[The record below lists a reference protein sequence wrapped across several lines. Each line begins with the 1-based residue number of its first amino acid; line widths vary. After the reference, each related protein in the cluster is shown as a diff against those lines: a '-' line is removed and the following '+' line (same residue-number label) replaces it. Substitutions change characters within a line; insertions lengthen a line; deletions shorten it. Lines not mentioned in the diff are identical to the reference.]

1 MKSRAE
7 LVGRLCTVALCLSLV
22 FTLAL
27 VLGGPVG
34 TGQASTTIVVNSTED
49 EKKGKDGLC
58 TLREAIIAANSDK
71 PSGGRKGECAGGSGA
86 DVIILAAA
94 PDPVTGTALYTLS
107 RSDSGKED
115 AASTGDLDI
124 WDDVRITAE
133 GPYDVLIDGSGVTDR
148 VFHIHAG
155 YVEISGVTIT
165 NNSSFHRDG
174 AGIFNSGTLVLLNST
189 VENIVTDGAGA
200 GIYNAG
206 VLTLRNSTIHNNTA
220 IDGGG
225 IANAAGGSVALSN
238 STVSGNTA
246 TNSGGGILNMGLLA
260 SHNSTIV
267 NNNGAGVA
275 NSDGSGTVE
284 LRNTLIAGNGPDC
297 SGTVSSLGHN
307 LDSDGT
313 CAGANGDITNP
324 NPLLGPLQDN
334 GGETATHALLP
345 GSPAIDAGDPQG
357 CLGTD
362 GVLTSDQRGEP
373 RPMDGDYDRDF
384 RCDIGSYEAGEPGL
398 VLIRAKSD
406 GTVDGRLSS
415 AANRTFTLDVFST
428 DSCPAGSGPV
438 EGATLLDPVPDP
450 GQPIQVDTDDFGNVY
465 FTATVTPPEDTF
477 VYGRATIVDGTAEEF
492 SRCIPVGWG
501 NVSWPNALSMDDQTS
516 YPLAGSIDQYIDQLG
531 QSRWYKFSV
540 EPLSEVIV
548 TLTGVNGGALPANYD
563 LTIYK
568 DIAAAFYELIAPLD
582 TSDLVRLGAEFAGDA
597 FSGDAFSGDAFSG
610 DAFSGD
616 AFSGDAFSGDA
627 FSGDAFSGDA
637 FSGDAFSGD
646 AFSGDAFSGDAFSGD
661 AFSGDAFSG
670 DAFSGDAFSGDAFS
684 GDAFSHDAYNA
695 VFSSAPMR
703 SLLGVSAFEG
713 TASEGIRVNTWS
725 NTGEYYV
732 RVRGRNGAFSLDAP
746 FRLSVTLT
754 PGDCGSIEP
763 LPDGPAMG
771 TEGNNP
777 TTLIVTDLSR
787 WEERIEGTEEE
798 KAYLLELLESL
809 AQQPEVDGKII
820 DVSLDPRVNFANGQ
834 ADGNP
839 TCPFAKNLVG
849 DAIKDI
855 IDGYREQE
863 SSALEYILIV
873 GGDEVV
879 PFARIPDD
887 ALLANEQNYY
897 PPVLDNT
904 PSQASLRLGYVLTQD
919 VYGSG
924 LDLSL
929 NNSTF
934 PVPELAVGR
943 LVETAT
949 DMSAVLDAFLQHT
962 DNGVVTPQTSL
973 VTGYDFLYDAAVE
986 IRDSLEAGTGT
997 ESTSLLT
1004 PSGGPGDPDA
1014 WTADDLRSALLP
1026 ETGEGP
1032 DIAFL
1037 AGHFTGNSALAAD
1050 YTTRLL
1056 ASEAADSA
1064 AAMTNSIIFSIGCHA
1079 GYNIVNQHD
1088 IPNVTREPDWAQAFA
1103 SRGAT
1108 LVAGTGYQ
1116 YGDTDLLRYSE
1127 SLYLEFSRQLQLEA
1141 AGGPVSIG
1149 QALVE
1154 AKKAYLKRTPH
1165 LGSLDEKALL
1175 EATIFGLP
1183 MLKVDLNRGYV
1194 PPTPDL
1200 QLPPVISLFLD
1211 DPGHSLGLEYGDI
1224 TVTSP
1229 LIEHWKTLVNIDP
1242 DSPVEEVDASYL
1254 EGSNG
1259 FDVNPG
1265 EPILPLEVRDVTREG
1280 TVLRGVGF
1288 RGGIFAEVDL
1298 LPLISSATTEM
1309 SGVHTPFLTDFL
1321 YPIQTWTVNYF
1332 DALAGGKTL
1341 LMVTPAQ
1348 HRTSSI
1354 FSEPQE
1360 STRRQFSAIDLR
1372 LYYSSNTTT
1381 FTGDSDHPSTP
1392 AGSVPPSIL
1401 RVSDVVQGS
1410 EVTFSAT
1417 VVGNPS
1423 AGIQEVWATYVVCD
1437 PNDLPTDGQWQSLD
1451 LVQSAADSTLWET
1464 TRTLAELG
1472 VSDLATENVC
1482 YMVQAVN
1489 GVGLVSRADNLG
1501 LFFRVDVDVEPT
1513 VGTSL
1518 VFLAPAPDS
1527 SGPFGTK
1534 ETFRA
1539 RLSDQDGQV
1548 LDGQVV
1554 TFRLGGQARRAR
1566 THDGGF
1572 AEVDLALIGEPG
1584 AAEVK
1589 VSFAGAGSFKPSDA
1603 TLPFTIVEQA
1613 TVLSLHPNPASG
1625 LPEAARL
1632 MTATLETADGRALF
1646 EKTVVFEVAGI
1657 GGVHTE
1663 AAITDF
1669 AGRAFLGGLSLPRGD
1684 YSVDVSFDL
1693 LYTGLQDDPSYGAS
1707 TATGLLRLLNTP
1719 PDVEDDAYTI
1729 DTYMLTIAAP
1739 GVLSNDSDY
1748 DGDPLT
1754 AILFTAPEGGSVTL
1768 GADGSFHYLP
1778 DASFGSYD
1786 TFAYKAN
1793 DGFDDSAAATVTITP
1808 SVCFFATA
1816 TIVEDPTATSI
1827 WPPNGEFKVV
1837 EIHVPGAVET
1847 NISDIYQD
1855 EKVGK
1860 NRPDARIIDDSS
1872 TVELRAERDGKGNG
1886 RTYHIFF
1893 TATDAEGNSCQ
1904 GHLRLP
1910 VMEHDQSGDVESID
1924 EGPLYDSTA
1933 KR

>member
-1 MKSRAE
+1 MRNRAE
-7 LVGRLCTVALCLSLV
+7 LAGSWFAVVLCLSLV
-22 FTLAL
+22 FTLVL
-27 VLGGPVG
+27 ILGGLVG
-34 TGQASTTIVVNSTED
+34 TGQASTTIVVNTTED
-49 EKKGKDGLC
+49 AKKGNDGLC
-58 TLREAIIAANSDK
+58 TLREAIVAANSDK
-71 PSGGRKGECAGGSGA
+71 PSGGRQGECAAGSGA
-86 DVIILAAA
+86 DVIILAAD
-94 PDPVTGTALYTLS
+94 PDPVTGIALYTLS

-115 AASTGDLDI
+115 AALTGDLDI
-124 WDDVRITAE
+124 WDDVRIMAE

-155 YVEISGVTIT
+155 DVEISGVTIT

-174 AGIFNSGTLVLLNST
+174 AGIYNSGALTLLNSS
-189 VENIVTDGAGA
+189 VENIATHGTGAA
-200 GIYNAG
+200 IYNAG

-225 IANAAGGSVALSN
+225 VANAAGGSVTLSN

-246 TNSGGGILNMGLLA
+246 TNSGGGILNKGLLA
-260 SHNSTIV
+260 SYNSTIA
-267 NNNGAGVA
+267 NNSGAGIA
-275 NSDGSGTVE
+275 NLDGSGTTQ

-297 SGTVSSLGHN
+297 VGTVSSLGYN

-313 CAGANGDITNP
+313 CVGGTGDITDP

-357 CLGTD
+357 CFGSD

-373 RPMDGDYDRDF
+373 RPMDGDHDRDF
-384 RCDIGSYEAGEPGL
+384 RCDIGSYEAGDTGL
-398 VLIRAKSD
+398 VLIRAKAD

-415 AANRTFTLDVFST
+415 AANHTFTLDVFST
-428 DSCPAGSGPV
+428 DSCPTGSGPV
-438 EGATLLDPVPDP
+438 EGATPLDPAPDP
-450 GQPIQVDTDDFGNVY
+450 GQPIQVDTDAFGNVY
-465 FTATVTPPEDTF
+465 FTATVTPPDDTF
-477 VYGRATIVDGTAEEF
+477 VYGQATIVDGSTVEF

-501 NVSWPNALSMDDQTS
+501 NVSWPNALSMDDETS
-516 YPLAGSIDQYIDQLG
+516 YPLSGWIEQYIDQLG

-548 TLTGVNGGALPANYD
+548 TLTGVAGGPLPANYD

-568 DIAAAFYELIAPLD
+568 DIAATFYDLIAPQD

-725 NTGEYYV
+725 NTGQYYV
-732 RVRGRNGAFSLDAP
+732 RVRGRNGAFSLGAP
-746 FRLSVTLT
+746 FRLSVALT
-754 PGDCGSIEP
+754 PGNCGSIEP
-763 LPDGPAMG
+763 LPDSPAMG
-771 TEGNNP
+771 TGGDDP
-777 TTLIVTDLSR
+777 RTLIVTDLSR
-787 WEERIEGTEEE
+787 WDRIEGSAEE
-798 KAYLLELLESL
+798 KAQLLDLLNDL
-809 AQQPEVDGKII
+809 ALHPEVDGKII
-820 DVSLDPRVNFANGQ
+820 DVSGDQRVNFANSQ
-834 ADGNP
+834 ADDNP
-839 TCPFAKNLVG
+839 TCPFAKNLVAA
-849 DAIKDI
+849 AIKDI
-855 IDGYREQE
+855 IAGYREQAG
-863 SSALEYILIV
+863 SSLEYILIV

-887 ALLANEQNYY
+887 ALVANEQNYY

-904 PSQASLRLGYVLTQD
+904 PSQASLRLGYILTQD
-919 VYGSG
+919 VYGSA

-929 NNSTF
+929 NNSHF

-949 DMSAVLDAFLQHT
+949 DMSAVLDAFLDHT
-962 DNGVVTPQTSL
+962 ANGVVQPQTSL

-986 IRDSLEAGTGT
+986 IRGSLEAGTGSA
-997 ESTSLLT
+997 STSLLT
-1004 PSGGPGDPDA
+1004 LHGGPGDPDA

-1026 ETGEGP
+1026 ETGDGP

-1064 AAMTNSIIFSIGCHA
+1064 ADMTNSIIFSIGCHA

-1103 SRGAT
+1103 SLGAT

-1127 SLYLEFSRQLQLEA
+1127 SLYLEFSRQLQLQA

-1154 AKKAYLKRTPH
+1154 AKKAYLKQTPH

-1194 PPTPDL
+1194 PPTPWM
-1200 QLPPVISLFLD
+1200 QLPPVIHGFED

-1229 LIEHWKTLVNIDP
+1229 LIEHWKTLVNVDP
-1242 DSPVEEVDASYL
+1242 DSPVTEVEASYL

-1265 EPILPLEVRDVTREG
+1265 EPILPLEVRDVTRAG

-1288 RGGIFAEVDL
+1288 RGGIFEEVDL
-1298 LPLISSATTEM
+1298 LPLISSATTEV

-1332 DALAGGKTL
+1332 DALAGGRTL

-1354 FSEPQE
+1354 FGEPQE

-1372 LYYSSNTTT
+1372 LYYSNNTVT
-1381 FTGDSDHPSTP
+1381 FVGDPDHPSTP
-1392 AGSVPPSIL
+1392 AGSVPPSIV
-1401 RVSDVVQGS
+1401 RVSDVISGT
-1410 EVTFSAT
+1410 EVAFSAT

-1437 PNDLPTDGQWQSLD
+1437 PNDLATDGQWQSLD

-1513 VGTSL
+1513 VGTNL

-1539 RLSDQDGQV
+1539 RLSDEDGQV

-1554 TFRLGGQARRAR
+1554 TFRLSGQARRAR
-1566 THDGGF
+1566 THSGGI

-1584 AAEVK
+1584 VTEVK
-1589 VSFAGAGSFKPSDA
+1589 VSFAGAGAFKPSDA
-1603 TLPFTIVEQA
+1603 TLPFTIVEQS

-1625 LPEAARL
+1625 LPRAARL
-1632 MTATLETADGRALF
+1632 MTATLRTADGRALF
-1646 EKTVVFEVAGI
+1646 EKTVVFEVTGP

-1669 AGRAFLGGLSLPRGD
+1669 AGRAFVGGLSLPRGD
-1684 YSVDVSFDL
+1684 YSVDISFDL
-1693 LYTGLQDDPSYGAS
+1693 LYTGLQDDPSYGSS
-1707 TATGLLRLLNTP
+1707 TATGWLTLLNTP
-1719 PDVEDDAYTI
+1719 PDVEDDTYTI

-1754 AILFTAPEGGSVTL
+1754 AILFTAPESGSVTL
-1768 GADGSFHYLP
+1768 GADGSFHYLA
-1778 DASFGSYD
+1778 DASFDSYD

-1793 DGFDDSAAATVTITP
+1793 DGFADSAAATVTIMP
-1808 SVCFFATA
+1808 SMCFFATA
-1816 TIVEDPTATSI
+1816 TIVKDPAATSI
-1827 WPPNGEFKVV
+1827 WPPNGEFKLVQ
-1837 EIHVPGAVET
+1837 IHVPGAVET
-1847 NISDIYQD
+1847 NIFAIYQD
-1855 EKVGK
+1855 EPVG
-1860 NRPDARIIDDSS
+1860 NNGPDARIIAPGS
-1872 TVELRAERDGKGNG
+1872 TVELRAERDGNGNG

-1893 TATDAEGNSCQ
+1893 SATDAEGNSCQ

-1910 VMEHDQSGDVESID
+1910 VVEHDQSGDVESVD

-1933 KR
+1933 AP

>member
-1 MKSRAE
+1 
-7 LVGRLCTVALCLSLV
+7 
-22 FTLAL
+22 
-27 VLGGPVG
+27 
-34 TGQASTTIVVNSTED
+34 
-49 EKKGKDGLC
+49 
-58 TLREAIIAANSDK
+58 
-71 PSGGRKGECAGGSGA
+71 
-86 DVIILAAA
+86 
-94 PDPVTGTALYTLS
+94 
-107 RSDSGKED
+107 
-115 AASTGDLDI
+115 
-124 WDDVRITAE
+124 
-133 GPYDVLIDGSGVTDR
+133 
-148 VFHIHAG
+148 
-155 YVEISGVTIT
+155 
-165 NNSSFHRDG
+165 
-174 AGIFNSGTLVLLNST
+174 
-189 VENIVTDGAGA
+189 
-200 GIYNAG
+200 
-206 VLTLRNSTIHNNTA
+206 
-220 IDGGG
+220 
-225 IANAAGGSVALSN
+225 
-238 STVSGNTA
+238 
-246 TNSGGGILNMGLLA
+246 
-260 SHNSTIV
+260 
-267 NNNGAGVA
+267 
-275 NSDGSGTVE
+275 
-284 LRNTLIAGNGPDC
+284 
-297 SGTVSSLGHN
+297 
-307 LDSDGT
+307 
-313 CAGANGDITNP
+313 
-324 NPLLGPLQDN
+324 
-334 GGETATHALLP
+334 
-345 GSPAIDAGDPQG
+345 
-357 CLGTD
+357 
-362 GVLTSDQRGEP
+362 
-373 RPMDGDYDRDF
+373 
-384 RCDIGSYEAGEPGL
+384 
-398 VLIRAKSD
+398 
-406 GTVDGRLSS
+406 
-415 AANRTFTLDVFST
+415 
-428 DSCPAGSGPV
+428 
-438 EGATLLDPVPDP
+438 
-450 GQPIQVDTDDFGNVY
+450 
-465 FTATVTPPEDTF
+465 
-477 VYGRATIVDGTAEEF
+477 VYGRATIVDGTTAEF

-501 NVSWPNALSMDDQTS
+501 NVSWPNALSMDDATS
-516 YPLAGSIDQYIDQLG
+516 YPLAGWIEQYVDQLG

-548 TLTGVNGGALPANYD
+548 TLTGVDGGPLPANYD

-568 DIAAAFYELIAPLD
+568 DIAATFYDLIAPQD
-582 TSDLVRLGAEFAGDA
+582 SSDLVRLGAEFAGDA

-725 NTGEYYV
+725 NTGQYYV

-754 PGDCGSIEP
+754 PGGCGSIEP
-763 LPDGPAMG
+763 LPDSPAMG
-771 TEGNNP
+771 TAGDNP
-777 TTLIVTDLSR
+777 RTLIVTDLSR
-787 WEERIEGTEEE
+787 WGRIEGSADE
-798 KAYLLELLESL
+798 KAELLGLLNEL
-809 AQQPEVDGKII
+809 ALHPEVDGKII
-820 DVSLDPRVNFANGQ
+820 DAGGDPRVSFANQQ
-834 ADGNP
+834 ADANP
-839 TCPFAKNLVG
+839 TCPFAKNLVA

-863 SSALEYILIV
+863 GSTLEYILIV

-887 ALLANEQNYY
+887 ALVANEQNYY

-904 PSQASLRLGYVLTQD
+904 SSQASLRLGYVLTQD

-934 PVPELAVGR
+934 PVPGLAVGR

-949 DMSAVLDAFLQHT
+949 DMSAVLDAFLDHT
-962 DNGVVTPQTSL
+962 EDGVVTPQSSL

-986 IRDSLEAGTGT
+986 ISGSLQAGTG
-997 ESTSLLT
+997 SAPASLLT
-1004 PSGGPGDPDA
+1004 LHGGPGDPDA

-1037 AGHFTGNSALAAD
+1037 AGHFTGNSTLAAD

-1056 ASEAADSA
+1056 ASEAAESA
-1064 AAMTNSIIFSIGCHA
+1064 VDMMNSVIFSIGCHA

-1127 SLYLEFSRQLQLEA
+1127 SLYLEFSRQLQLQA
-1141 AGGPVSIG
+1141 AGGPVSVG

-1154 AKKAYLKRTPH
+1154 AKKAYLKQTPH

-1194 PPTPDL
+1194 PPTWTQTQPE
-1200 QLPPVISLFLD
+1200 IHGFED
-1211 DPGHSLGLEYGDI
+1211 DPGYSLGLEYGDI

-1229 LIEHWKTLVNIDP
+1229 LIEHWKTLANVDP
-1242 DSPVEEVDASYL
+1242 DSPVTEVDASYL

-1288 RGGIFAEVDL
+1288 RGGIFEEVDL
-1298 LPLISSATTEM
+1298 VPLISSATTEM

-1332 DALAGGKTL
+1332 DALAGGRTL

-1354 FSEPQE
+1354 FGEPQE

-1372 LYYSSNTTT
+1372 LYYSNNTDT
-1381 FTGDSDHPSTP
+1381 FTGDPDHPSTP
-1392 AGSVPPSIL
+1392 AGSIPPSIL
-1401 RVSDVVQGS
+1401 RVSDLVSGS
-1410 EVTFSAT
+1410 EVAFSAT

-1423 AGIQEVWATYVVCD
+1423 AGIQQVWATYVVCD
-1437 PNDLPTDGQWQSLD
+1437 PNDVATDGQWQSLD

-1472 VSDLATENVC
+1472 VSDLATENIC

-1513 VGTSL
+1513 VGTNL
-1518 VFLAPAPDS
+1518 VFLAPVPNS

-1539 RLSDQDGQV
+1539 RLSDENGQL

-1566 THDGGF
+1566 THSGGI

-1589 VSFAGAGSFKPSDA
+1589 VSFAGAGPFKPSDA
-1603 TLPFTIVEQA
+1603 TLPFTIVEQS

-1625 LPEAARL
+1625 LPRAARL
-1632 MTATLETADGRALF
+1632 MTATLRTADGRALF
-1646 EKTVVFEVAGI
+1646 EKTVVFEVTGD
-1657 GGVHTE
+1657 GGAHTE

-1669 AGRAFLGGLSLPRGD
+1669 AGRAFLGSLSLPRGE

-1693 LYTGLQDDPSYGAS
+1693 LYTGLQDDPSYGS
-1707 TATGLLRLLNTP
+1707 SSATGSLTLLNTP

-1754 AILFTAPEGGSVTL
+1754 AILFTAPESGSVTL
-1768 GADGSFHYLP
+1768 GADGSFHYMP
-1778 DASFGSYD
+1778 DGSFSGPD
-1786 TFAYKAN
+1786 TFAYRAN
-1793 DGFDDSAAATVTITP
+1793 DGFADSAAATVTITP

-1816 TIVEDPTATSI
+1816 TLVEDPAATSI
-1827 WPPNGEFKVV
+1827 WPPNGEFKLV
-1837 EIHVPGAVET
+1837 EMQVPGAVET
-1847 NISDIYQD
+1847 NIFAIFQD
-1855 EKVGK
+1855 EEVGK
-1860 NRPDARIIDDSS
+1860 DGPDARIIDPGS
-1872 TVELRAERDGKGNG
+1872 TVELRAERDGNGNG

-1893 TATDAEGNSCQ
+1893 SATDAEGNSCQ
-1904 GHLRLP
+1904 GHVRLP
-1910 VMEHDQSGDVESID
+1910 VLEHDQSGDVESID

-1933 KR
+1933 AT